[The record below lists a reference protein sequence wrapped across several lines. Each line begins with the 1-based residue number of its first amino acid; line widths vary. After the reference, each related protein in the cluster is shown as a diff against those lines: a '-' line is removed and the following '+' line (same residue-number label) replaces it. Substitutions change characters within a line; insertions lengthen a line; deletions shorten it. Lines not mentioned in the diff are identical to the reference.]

1 MTNTNLLKET
11 AQFGLKKE
19 YGFAPS
25 LDEIEI
31 VNDTAFSFTFKVGNH
46 EYAYNYNSDLDS
58 PITKKDGNEKSLR
71 DQAKTYF
78 DKWLKAIA

>member
-1 MTNTNLLKET
+1 MNNINNLKET

-25 LDEIEI
+25 LAEIEI
-31 VNDTAFSFTFKVGNH
+31 VSKTDFGFNFKVGNH
-46 EYAYNYNSDLDS
+46 EYSYNYRNDLDS

-71 DQAKTYF
+71 DQAKMYF
-78 DKWLKAIA
+78 DKWLHVIA

>member
-1 MTNTNLLKET
+1 MNNINTLKET

-19 YGFAPS
+19 YGFAPA

-31 VNDTAFSFTFKVGNH
+31 MNCTGFSFSFKVGNH
-46 EYAYNYNSDLDS
+46 EYAYNYRDDLDS

-71 DQAKTYF
+71 DQAKMYF
-78 DKWLKAIA
+78 EKWYAAIA